1 MIGVMSSSSTAR
13 ARPVRPGTLVQ
24 RARLDNN
31 MTQTAAMARFARLA
45 SQHGMAVPAT
55 TSLKRMFSR
64 WENQPVIPDA
74 DYRML
79 LRELYG
85 RTDDELGF
93 PADTSNGEADGHAE
107 AVIEIRARLASSQG
121 VDGALIAH
129 LDQGT
134 HRLRLLDRRVGAG
147 GVLDQI
153 SAHITLVR
161 QLMTHTVLSR
171 DRQALAS
178 IIADASALAGWQ
190 ALDTAAIMRAW
201 QHFDLARSAGR
212 EADNTAVYAHALGE
226 QSYALADI
234 GKPADA
240 LALLD
245 EAASAPTLPPLMR
258 CWLTAARAE
267 MHAHLGDRD
276 AARRGF
282 DQAERLLPADSD
294 DPAMPYL
301 SLNITH
307 LARWR
312 GHGLALL
319 GEPEA
324 IDYLTRALDDHN
336 PDFVRAQCALHT
348 DLAHALHAAG
358 ERGPARHHALLAKQ
372 LAAQIGSQRN
382 RRRLNVLARPS

>member
-134 HRLRLLDRRVGAG
+134 HRLRLLDRR
-147 GVLDQI
+147 
-153 SAHITLVR
+153 SAHSAKYRCQPTGL
-161 QLMTHTVLSR
+161 TPALS
-171 DRQALAS
+171 A
-178 IIADASALAGWQ
+178 
-190 ALDTAAIMRAW
+190 
-201 QHFDLARSAGR
+201 
-212 EADNTAVYAHALGE
+212 
-226 QSYALADI
+226 
-234 GKPADA
+234 
-240 LALLD
+240 
-245 EAASAPTLPPLMR
+245 
-258 CWLTAARAE
+258 
-267 MHAHLGDRD
+267 
-276 AARRGF
+276 
-282 DQAERLLPADSD
+282 
-294 DPAMPYL
+294 
-301 SLNITH
+301 
-307 LARWR
+307 
-312 GHGLALL
+312 
-319 GEPEA
+319 
-324 IDYLTRALDDHN
+324 TR
-336 PDFVRAQCALHT
+336 
-348 DLAHALHAAG
+348 
-358 ERGPARHHALLAKQ
+358 
-372 LAAQIGSQRN
+372 
-382 RRRLNVLARPS
+382 

>member
-1 MIGVMSSSSTAR
+1 MISAMASDSTAR
-13 ARPVRPGTLVQ
+13 ARQPRRGTPVQ
-24 RARLDNN
+24 RARLDNK
-31 MTQTAAMARFARLA
+31 MTQVAAMTAFARLA
-45 SQHGMAVPAT
+45 ERHGMVAPST

-64 WENQPVIPDA
+64 WENHPVIPDPP
-74 DYRML
+74 YRKL

-85 RTDDELGF
+85 RTDHELGF
-93 PADTSNGEADGHAE
+93 PADTTDDGDSHAE
-107 AVIEIRARLASSQG
+107 ALIEINARLARSQG
-121 VDGALIAH
+121 VDGPLIQY

-134 HRLRLLDRRVGAG
+134 HRLRLLDRRVGAAS
-147 GVLDQI
+147 VLDQI
-153 SAHITLVR
+153 SAHIHLVR
-161 QLMTHTVLSR
+161 QLMAHTVLSR

-178 IIADASALAGWQ
+178 IVADASALAGWQ

-234 GKPADA
+234 GKSADA

-245 EAASAPTLPPLMR
+245 EAASTPSLPPLMR

-282 DQAERLLPADSD
+282 DNAEHLLPADGD
-294 DPAMPYL
+294 DPTLPYL

-307 LARWR
+307 LVRWR

-336 PDFVRAQCALHT
+336 PDFVRAECALHT

-358 ERGPARHHALLAKQ
+358 ERAQVRHHALIAKQ

-382 RRRLNVLARPS
+382 RRRLTALARLS